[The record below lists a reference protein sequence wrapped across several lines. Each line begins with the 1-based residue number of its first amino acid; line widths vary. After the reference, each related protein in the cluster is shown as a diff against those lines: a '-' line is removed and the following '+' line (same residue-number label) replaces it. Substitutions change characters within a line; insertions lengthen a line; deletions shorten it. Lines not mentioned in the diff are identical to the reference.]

1 MIWFGSSIAFTRCM
15 MSIASAG
22 FEYLLPRTS
31 LEPATLPF
39 GSSHVVFAEV

>member
-22 FEYLLPRTS
+22 FEYLQC
-31 LEPATLPF
+31 EHDA
-39 GSSHVVFAEV
+39 